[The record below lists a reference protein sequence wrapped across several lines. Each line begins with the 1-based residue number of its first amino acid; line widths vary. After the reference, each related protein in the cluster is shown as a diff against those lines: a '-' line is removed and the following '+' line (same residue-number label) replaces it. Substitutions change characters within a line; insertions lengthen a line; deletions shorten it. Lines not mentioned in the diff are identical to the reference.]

1 MLITHKSYCPS
12 AVFGKYFK
20 YGKHSSET
28 SFTIEKA
35 NKFTTRMQPFKHSK
49 VKKMSKML
57 VRII

>member
-35 NKFTTRMQPFKHSK
+35 NKFTIKTHPFKHSK
-49 VKKMSKML
+49 VKNVFKM
-57 VRII
+57 